1 VKKLPIV
8 LAMVLVLILSIAPV
22 AAQPTDLQV
31 PESALPDKEATYIVR
46 MIQAP
51 VLAYEGGIA
60 GLPATK
66 PGKGQKINPNSAN
79 VRKYVNYLNSQ
90 HDQALATAGAQ
101 GKKLYDYS
109 ITYNGFAARLTGAQA
124 EKLLTLTSVLTVESD
139 WMAKIDTNRTPTFL
153 GLDAANGIWNAVGG
167 VGDAGEGVVV
177 GIVDTGIW
185 PENPSFSDRTG
196 TNPNGKGGKLDYK
209 QIPGWHGKCTPGEQF
224 NASNCNQKLIAAQW
238 YNAGWGGNAGVKS
251 EFPNEYASARDAD
264 GHGSHTASTA
274 AGNYGIPVVVD
285 GVDLGK
291 ISGVAPRARV
301 AAYKVCW
308 GGDAGGCFGSD
319 SVAAIDQA
327 VADGVDVINFSIG
340 GSTTNYLDAV
350 EVAFLFAADAGV
362 FVATSAG
369 NEGPGA
375 GTVAHIAPWLA
386 SVAAGTKDETFPG
399 SVTLGNGATYEGQAR
414 SGGIGP
420 AELVLAATAGDKLC
434 NPGALDPALVTG
446 KIVVCERGVIGRTE
460 KSLAVKQAGGVGM
473 IMYNATP
480 SSVNADLHFVPS
492 IHVDHIAGPAIVA
505 YAATPGA
512 TATIVAGDATL
523 IDAPDVAEFSSRGPN
538 QAGGDILKP
547 DMMAPGVDILAAVS
561 PTGYN
566 GRNFDFLSGTS
577 MASPHVAGFAALLT
591 DAHPEWS
598 PAAMKSAMMT
608 TATPLTKEG
617 NPIDGTAFDY
627 GAGHIVPN
635 DATDPGLVYDAGF
648 LDYFGFLCGTGQ
660 LVSPDC
666 AALSIDPS
674 DLNHPSI
681 SIGELAGAQTVTR
694 TVTNV
699 GPSGTY
705 TVSVDAPPGV
715 DVAVNPSS
723 LTLASGQSATYEVT
737 FTVTTAPIDEY
748 TFGALTWSDGTRS
761 VRSPLVVQPV
771 QIAAPAEVSAAGTDG
786 SLSFDVTFGYTGDY
800 AATAHGLI
808 PATQTAGNV
817 VDDPAN
823 DINVALDTGVGIS
836 VHVVPVPAGTLHA
849 RFSLFDDFTD
859 GTDDLDLYVFNPS
872 GQFAGGSGS
881 GTSAEQVDI
890 AAPAAGNW
898 FVVVHGWQTDGPDA
912 NYTLFSWRVPSAT
925 GGSLSVDSAPAS
937 ATLGETG
944 TIEVSWSGLT
954 AGTKYLGAVSHSDGG
969 GIFAVTLVGVTTD

>member
-1 VKKLPIV
+1 MKKLPIA
-8 LAMVLVLILSIAPV
+8 LAMLLVLILSIAPV
-22 AAQPTDLQV
+22 AAQPSDLQV

-51 VLAYEGGIA
+51 VLAYEGGIP
-60 GLPATK
+60 GLPTTK
-66 PGKGQKINPNSAN
+66 PGKGNKINPNSAN
-79 VRKYVNYLNSQ
+79 VRKYVNYLKGQ

-124 EKLLTLTSVLTVESD
+124 EKLMTLTSVLTVERD
-139 WMAKIDTNRTPTFL
+139 WLAKIDTNRTPSFL
-153 GLDAANGIWNAVGG
+153 GLDEANGIWNAVGG

-185 PENPSFSDRTG
+185 PENPSFSDRLGTG
-196 TNPNGKGGKLDYK
+196 PNGQPGKLNYK

-224 NASNCNQKLIAAQW
+224 NGSDCNKKLIAAQW
-238 YNAGWGGNAGVKS
+238 FNAGWGGDAGVKS

-285 GVDLGK
+285 GVDLGQ

-340 GSTTNYLDAV
+340 GSTANYLDAV

-369 NEGPGA
+369 NEGPSA
-375 GTVAHIAPWLA
+375 GTVAHISPWLT

-399 SVTLGNGATYEGQAR
+399 SVTLGNGEVYEGQAR
-414 SGGIGP
+414 SGDVGP
-420 AELVLAATAGDKLC
+420 AELVLAEAAGDKLC
-434 NPGALDPALVTG
+434 NPGALDPALVAG
-446 KIVVCERGVIGRTE
+446 KIVVCERGVIARTD

-473 IMYNATP
+473 IMYNTSP
-480 SSVNADLHFVPS
+480 SSVNADLHFVPT
-492 IHVDHIAGPAIVA
+492 IHVDHVVGPAIAA

-512 TATIVAGDATL
+512 TATIEDGEATL

-547 DMMAPGVDILAAVS
+547 DLMAPGVDVLAAVS

-617 NPIDGTAFDY
+617 NPIAGTPFDY

-648 LDYFGFLCGTGQ
+648 LDYFGFLCGTGL

-666 AALSIDPS
+666 AALGVDPS
-674 DLNHPSI
+674 DLNQPSI
-681 SIGELAGAQTVTR
+681 SIGELAGVQTVTR

-705 TVSVDAPPGV
+705 EVSVEAPPGV
-715 DVAVNPSS
+715 DVVVNPSS
-723 LTLASGQSATYEVT
+723 LTLATGESTTYEVT
-737 FTVTTAPIDEY
+737 FTVTTAPVGEY
-748 TFGALTWSDGTRS
+748 TFGELTWSDGTRNA
-761 VRSPLVVQPV
+761 RSPLVVQPV
-771 QIAAPAEVSAAGTDG
+771 QIAAPAEISGTGAEG

-800 AATAHGLI
+800 TAAPHGLI
-808 PATQTAGNV
+808 AGTQMAGNV

-823 DINVALDTGVGIS
+823 DINVALDTGEGITI
-836 VHVVPVPAGTLHA
+836 HAVPVPAGTLYA
-849 RFSLFDDFTD
+849 RFSLFDDYTD
-859 GTDDLDLYVFNPS
+859 GNDDLDLYVFGPT
-872 GQFAGGSGS
+872 GFVGGSGS
-881 GTSAEQVDI
+881 GTSAEQVDV
-890 AAPAAGNW
+890 PSPVAGIYL
-898 FVVVHGWQTDGPDA
+898 VVVHGWQTDGPDA
-912 NYTLFSWRVPSAT
+912 NYTLFSWSVPSTT

-937 ATLGETG
+937 ATRGETG
-944 TIEVSWSGLT
+944 TVEVSWSGLT
-954 AGTKYLGAVSHSDGG
+954 AGTKYLGAVSHGDGG
-969 GIFAVTLVGVTTD
+969 GIFGVTLVGVTTD